1 MNDLKPALAQLAKDC
16 GARKLVLFGSRARGD
31 NRPRSDIDLAV
42 FGMPEEQQTRFWCG
56 MDDLPT
62 LLKYDV
68 VFVDDYTSPELLAE
82 IDRDGVILYENQTR
96 QLCKCC
102 TSTGGGG
109 NGLSEH
115 PKRHRP

>member
-1 MNDLKPALAQLAKDC
+1 MDELYTKLAALAARF
-16 GARKLVLFGSRARGD
+16 GAEKLVLYGSRARGD
-31 NRPRSDIDLAV
+31 FHERSDIDLAV

-68 VFVDDYTSPELLAE
+68 VFVDDYTSPDLLAE

-96 QLCKCC
+96 
-102 TSTGGGG
+102 
-109 NGLSEH
+109 
-115 PKRHRP
+115 

>member
-16 GARKLVLFGSRARGD
+16 GARKLVLFGSRARG
-31 NRPRSDIDLAV
+31 
-42 FGMPEEQQTRFWCG
+42 EQQTRFWCG

-96 QLCKCC
+96 
-102 TSTGGGG
+102 
-109 NGLSEH
+109 
-115 PKRHRP
+115 

>member
-1 MNDLKPALAQLAKDC
+1 MHANSSCSAPAHAAIT
-16 GARKLVLFGSRARGD
+16 VRAVILTLR
-31 NRPRSDIDLAV
+31 
-42 FGMPEEQQTRFWCG
+42 QQTRFWCG

-96 QLCKCC
+96 
-102 TSTGGGG
+102 
-109 NGLSEH
+109 
-115 PKRHRP
+115 

>member
-16 GARKLVLFGSRARGD
+16 GARKLVLFGSRARG
-31 NRPRSDIDLAV
+31 DIDLAV

-96 QLCKCC
+96 
-102 TSTGGGG
+102 
-109 NGLSEH
+109 
-115 PKRHRP
+115 

>member
-1 MNDLKPALAQLAKDC
+1 MHANSSCSAPAHAAIT
-16 GARKLVLFGSRARGD
+16 VRAV
-31 NRPRSDIDLAV
+31 I

-96 QLCKCC
+96 
-102 TSTGGGG
+102 
-109 NGLSEH
+109 
-115 PKRHRP
+115 

>member
-31 NRPRSDIDLAV
+31 NRPRSDI
-42 FGMPEEQQTRFWCG
+42 EEQQTRFWCG

-96 QLCKCC
+96 
-102 TSTGGGG
+102 
-109 NGLSEH
+109 
-115 PKRHRP
+115 

>member
-31 NRPRSDIDLAV
+31 NRPRSDIELAV

-82 IDRDGVILYENQTR
+82 SNPIERIISSGDAIASASSFDV
-96 QLCKCC
+96 
-102 TSTGGGG
+102 
-109 NGLSEH
+109 
-115 PKRHRP
+115 

>member
-1 MNDLKPALAQLAKDC
+1 MHANSSCSAPAHAAIT
-16 GARKLVLFGSRARGD
+16 V
-31 NRPRSDIDLAV
+31 RSDIDLAV

-96 QLCKCC
+96 
-102 TSTGGGG
+102 
-109 NGLSEH
+109 
-115 PKRHRP
+115 

>member
-82 IDRDGVILYENQTR
+82 IDRDGVILYENQT
-96 QLCKCC
+96 L
-102 TSTGGGG
+102 
-109 NGLSEH
+109 
-115 PKRHRP
+115 

>member
-42 FGMPEEQQTRFWCG
+42 FGM
-56 MDDLPT
+56 DDLPT

-68 VFVDDYTSPELLAE
+68 VFIDDYTSPELLAE

-96 QLCKCC
+96 
-102 TSTGGGG
+102 
-109 NGLSEH
+109 
-115 PKRHRP
+115 

>member
-1 MNDLKPALAQLAKDC
+1 MNRRYRKTIIAGNWKMNKTASETKKFALAQLAKDC

-96 QLCKCC
+96 
-102 TSTGGGG
+102 
-109 NGLSEH
+109 
-115 PKRHRP
+115 